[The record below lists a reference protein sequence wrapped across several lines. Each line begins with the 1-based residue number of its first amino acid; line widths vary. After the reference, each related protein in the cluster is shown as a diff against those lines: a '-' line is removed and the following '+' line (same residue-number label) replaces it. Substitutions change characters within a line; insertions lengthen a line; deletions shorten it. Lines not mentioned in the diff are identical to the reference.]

1 MVWTTEMEDLLRSLW
16 EKNYSARRIAIEMQ
30 CGLTRNAVIGKS
42 NRMGLPMRRIKS
54 GRPIPKVG
62 PAPKRKPA
70 ITHSRSWKPAII
82 TSPPVAPIVLS
93 GPPGGVFVE
102 DLTRHTCRAVTGSE
116 RLPMSDRD
124 VSKYCGAPAVPGK
137 SWCQAHYDRYTQPA
151 RSRL

>member
-1 MVWTTEMEDLLRSLW
+1 MVWTDEMETLLRSLW

-30 CGLTRNAVIGKS
+30 CGITRNAVIGKS

-54 GRPIPKVG
+54 GCPIPKGV
-62 PAPKRKPA
+62 PAPKRKPPR
-70 ITHSRSWKPAII
+70 SRSWKPAII
-82 TSPPVAPIVLS
+82 ASPPVAPIVLS

-102 DLTRHTCRAVTGSE
+102 ELTRHNCRAIIGSE

-137 SWCQAHYDRYTQPA
+137 SWCQAHFARYTQPA